1 MFDFILMVKMKS
13 VVNTPFTLCTLV
25 LFENIRYAYE
35 NREILINNVIKCKK
49 FHINALLNAGLRL

>member
-35 NREILINNVIKCKK
+35 NR
-49 FHINALLNAGLRL
+49 